1 MEDKHSITPPIAI
14 DTSV

>member
-1 MEDKHSITPPIAI
+1 MEDKQSITPAIAI

>member
-1 MEDKHSITPPIAI
+1 MEDKHSITPAIAI